1 MLSTTKEKTAIDV
14 LPVDS
19 ADDPLTNTGSTAII
33 NPLVNLA
40 NADDVRL
47 AELGYKGE
55 FRREFSLFETV
66 AFAFSIMS
74 VIGGVSS
81 TLSFGLASGGHL
93 GMVWGWF
100 IPCLFV
106 MCIAAS
112 MAELA
117 SSMPQVRHATWQT
130 VAKLAPKRYSALASW
145 ITGWANI
152 TGQVTL
158 VCSIDYTVAQMITTA
173 IAVSTDNTVLLGAGP
188 TYGILLAIL
197 LVHGFMCSAAT
208 RVLAR
213 INLFYGF
220 IIAGA
225 TVAAVI
231 ALLICSGDNKT
242 STRTAFFSYENN
254 TGWRNDGWAFLLSF
268 AAPMWSLTGYDSAAH
283 ISEEVAGAARAAPI
297 AILVSVAAVGGMGWI
312 LLIAASFATVSVPRL
327 LGTDLALPMGQLLL
341 DVLGKRGMLAIWSF
355 TIIAQFLCGAAQAV
369 DASRVVFAFARDG
382 ALPGSRWWKRLNAHT
397 QTPVNAVWLVISLS
411 TLCGLLGFSD
421 TAFSSLAGASVIGLY
436 TSYATPIFLRITSGR
451 RKLVPGPFSLGKLYT
466 PIGAVSVLW
475 VAFVVLLLSFPPS
488 QTTDVVQM
496 SASPVYVTAVCA
508 WYAADV
514 GTVTDYASVIVLA
527 VFIFAGCSWLFSAR
541 KWFVGPLPNISRDDG
556 SSKAML

>member
-1 MLSTTKEKTAIDV
+1 MSTTAKEKTAIDV

-19 ADDPLTNTGSTAII
+19 ADDVGKQSPVEID
-33 NPLVNLA
+33 PLVSLA
-40 NADDVRL
+40 NADD
-47 AELGYKGE
+47 
-55 FRREFSLFETV
+55 LFETV

-117 SSMPQVRHATWQT
+117 SSMPTSAGLYYFS
-130 VAKLAPKRYSALASW
+130 AKLAPERYSALASW

-152 TGQVTL
+152 TGQGAL

-173 IAVSTDNTVLLGAGP
+173 VAVSTDNAVLLGAGP

-197 LVHGFMCSAAT
+197 LVHGIMCSAAT

-220 IIAGA
+220 VIAGA
-225 TVAAVI
+225 TVAAIV
-231 ALLICSGDNKT
+231 ALLVCSGDNKAT
-242 STRTAFFSYENN
+242 TKTAFLSYENN
-254 TGWRNDGWAFLLSF
+254 TGWKNGMPQNSDNLAYDAAWSPDGWAFLLSF

-297 AILVSVAAVGGMGWI
+297 AILVSVAVVGGMGWI

-327 LGTDLALPMGQLLL
+327 LQTDLALPMGQLLL

-382 ALPGSRWWKRLNAHT
+382 ALPGSRWWKRLNTHT
-397 QTPVNAVWLVISLS
+397 QTPVNAVWLVVALS
-411 TLCGLLGFSD
+411 ALCGLLGFSA

-436 TSYATPIFLRITSGR
+436 TSYATPIFLRVTSGR
-451 RKLVPGPFSLGKLYT
+451 RKLAPGPFSLGKWSM
-466 PIGAVSVLW
+466 PIGTVSVLW
-475 VAFVVLLLSFPPS
+475 VTFVVVVLSFPPS
-488 QTTDVVQM
+488 QRTDAVQM
-496 SASPVYVTAVCA
+496 N
-508 WYAADV
+508 
-514 GTVTDYASVIVLA
+514 YASAIVLA
-527 VFIFAGCSWLFSAR
+527 VFVFAGCSWLFSAR
-541 KWFVGPLPNISRDDG
+541 KWFAGPLPNIGREQET
-556 SSKAML
+556 SKAPF